1 MGQIKDKH
9 RKRKEERSGDNDPL
23 KGEIGNRD
31 RDTNDFD
38 IDSDT
43 IKDQQNKK

>member
-1 MGQIKDKH
+1 MGRISDKH
-9 RKRKEERSGDNDPL
+9 RERKEDTSNPLSGGFG
-23 KGEIGNRD
+23 KTK

-43 IKDQQNKK
+43 IKDQQKKK